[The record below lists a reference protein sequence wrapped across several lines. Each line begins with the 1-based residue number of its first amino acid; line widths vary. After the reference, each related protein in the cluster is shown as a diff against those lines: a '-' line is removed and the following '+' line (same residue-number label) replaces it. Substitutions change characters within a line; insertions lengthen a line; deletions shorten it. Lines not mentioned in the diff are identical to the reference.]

1 MVMINGGGQIV
12 MVNAQTERDFGFTR
26 AEMIGE
32 AVEMLLPERFRGA
45 LPPLRNPFFAQTD
58 AQPMGASQEVFGQRK
73 DGSEF
78 PVEIGLNPI
87 EMDDEI
93 LVLSAI
99 VDITEQKQ
107 RMADARYLASIV
119 ESSNDAI
126 IGKDLDG
133 TIRSW
138 NHAAEVI
145 FGYSAN
151 EMIGRN
157 ISLLFPPERL
167 IEEAGIVE
175 RIGRGERVE
184 HHETERRHKNGRD
197 IPVSLTV
204 SPIRDA
210 RGVVVGASKS
220 LRDISERRDAQRA
233 LALSEAEFRASFEGA
248 VVGKVLAEPVSR
260 RILRAN
266 HALASMLGYE
276 PADMVGRTSS
286 DFTWPDDRAGDAAQ
300 YELLLTGRSDS
311 HVC

>member
-1 MVMINGGGQIV
+1 MKTDERFRLVIEAAPNSMVMINGGGQIV

-138 NHAAEVI
+138 
-145 FGYSAN
+145 S
-151 EMIGRN
+151 
-157 ISLLFPPERL
+157 
-167 IEEAGIVE
+167 
-175 RIGRGERVE
+175 RVC
-184 HHETERRHKNGRD
+184 
-197 IPVSLTV
+197 
-204 SPIRDA
+204 
-210 RGVVVGASKS
+210 
-220 LRDISERRDAQRA
+220 AQRWWRVGWRW
-233 LALSEAEFRASFEGA
+233 SRAS
-248 VVGKVLAEPVSR
+248 
-260 RILRAN
+260 
-266 HALASMLGYE
+266 
-276 PADMVGRTSS
+276 
-286 DFTWPDDRAGDAAQ
+286 
-300 YELLLTGRSDS
+300 RSWGWS
-311 HVC
+311 PKHSPSP